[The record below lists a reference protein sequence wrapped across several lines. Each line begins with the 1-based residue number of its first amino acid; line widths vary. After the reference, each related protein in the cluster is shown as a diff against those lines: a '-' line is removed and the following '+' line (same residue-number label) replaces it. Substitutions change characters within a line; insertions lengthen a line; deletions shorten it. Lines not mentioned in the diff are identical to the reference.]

1 MFNGQIFS
9 IQQIIATLL
18 NFSCKYNFY
27 NYKIYVT
34 KSQIFLIH
42 NIDSRIVLMEIIKY
56 TDS

>member
-1 MFNGQIFS
+1 MFNGQIVS
-9 IQQIIATLL
+9 IQQIINTIL
-18 NFSCKYNFY
+18 NFSYRYNFY

-42 NIDSRIVLMEIIKY
+42 NIDSRIVLKQIIKY